1 MGSKTHKPEREMR
14 LLPLTA
20 KLLLL
25 SVLEIV
31 PAAARAKDQRCFIQK
46 YCWPS

>member
-1 MGSKTHKPEREMR
+1 MGSKTHQPEREMR
-14 LLPLTA
+14 LLPLSA

-31 PAAARAKDQRCFIQK
+31 PTAAARAKDQRCLIQK
-46 YCWPS
+46 